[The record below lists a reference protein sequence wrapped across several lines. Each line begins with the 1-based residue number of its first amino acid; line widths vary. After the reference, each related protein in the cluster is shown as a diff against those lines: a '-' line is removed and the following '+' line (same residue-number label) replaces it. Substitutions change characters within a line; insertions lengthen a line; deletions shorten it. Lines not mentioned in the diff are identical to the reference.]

1 MPDEVDDRQPP
12 ADPAPPTPSD
22 FDEGFATSA
31 ASEGLRRV
39 WHAAEPDLPV
49 EIEPFSFL
57 SVELLDH
64 LSRALALRPGQL
76 LVDLAC
82 GRGGPGLWLA
92 RAAGASLVGVDFSS
106 VAVEQAT
113 ARADLFGL
121 ADRARFVVGDLTATG
136 LPDATVD
143 AAVCVDAMHFPAEP
157 AAAAAEAARILR
169 PGSRL
174 VLTNWQPR
182 NPQDSRLPPRLRH
195 RAWADILDQAGF
207 TDIRVETRPEWHDVF
222 TRVYRTALDA
232 GDPADDSA
240 LANLQDEAR
249 RRLETAD
256 LVDRVV
262 AVGTRP

>member
-1 MPDEVDDRQPP
+1 MPEDVDGRRSP
-12 ADPAPPTPSD
+12 AESAAPTSSD
-22 FDEGFATSA
+22 FDEGFAASA

-39 WHAAEPDLPV
+39 WRAAEPDLPV

-92 RAAGASLVGVDFSS
+92 RAAGASLIGVDFSA

-113 ARADLFGL
+113 ARAGLFGL
-121 ADRARFVVGDLTATG
+121 SDRARFVVGDLTETG
-136 LPDATVD
+136 LPDATAD

-169 PGSRL
+169 PGGRV
-174 VLTNWQPR
+174 VLTNWQPCS
-182 NPQDSRLPPRLRH
+182 PQDPRLPPRLRQVE
-195 RAWADILDQAGF
+195 WGPILEQAGF
-207 TDIRVETRPEWHDVF
+207 TGVRV
-222 TRVYRTALDA
+222 
-232 GDPADDSA
+232 
-240 LANLQDEAR
+240 EAR
-249 RRLETAD
+249 RDARELPARTASSSG
-256 LVDRVV
+256 R
-262 AVGTRP
+262 AR